1 MQNISLVK
9 AFSEDSEQG
18 NPAGVC
24 LDASGMS
31 DEQMQSIATELGFSE
46 SAFVLPSDVAD
57 YKVRFFAVKQ
67 EVDYCGHATVATY
80 HQLFELPEN
89 KDKTK
94 LSQETKA
101 GIFDIEKS
109 ADGKIMMTQKS
120 PQFMGIELDRQKI
133 ANLLGIPREGISE
146 SLPIQVV
153 ATNVAKLMVAIT
165 SLEYLKNIKPD
176 IDAIKEYT
184 NSQEG
189 KGLYCFTKSDNDQ
202 YDFVAR
208 FFNPAVGIN
217 EDPATGVAAGPLAC
231 YADKYIFA
239 GKNKQIKINQG
250 MWMGKASEIF
260 VELSEGVKVGGY
272 AVAFGEYN
280 LRYEQ

>member
-1 MQNISLVK
+1 MKEVRLVK
-9 AFSEDSEQG
+9 AFSDNPEQG

-24 LDASGMS
+24 LDSSGMS
-31 DEQMQSIATELGFSE
+31 DEQMQSIATKLGFSE
-46 SAFVLPSDVAD
+46 SAFVLPSEVAD
-57 YKVRFFAVKQ
+57 YKVRFFAAKQ
-67 EVDYCGHATVATY
+67 EVDYCGHATVATF

-109 ADGKIMMTQKS
+109 ADGKIMMTQKL

-133 ANLLGIPREGISE
+133 ADLLGIPLEGISE

-153 ATNVAKLMVAIT
+153 ATNVAKLMVPIT

-176 IDAIKEYT
+176 MGAITDYT

-189 KGLYCFTKSDNDQ
+189 KGLYCFTKSDSAK

-208 FFNPAVGIN
+208 FFNPAIGID

-239 GKNKQIKINQG
+239 GKKKQMKINQG
-250 MWMGKASEIF
+250 MWMGKPSEIF
-260 VELSEGVKVGGY
+260 VDLNEGVKVGGY
-272 AVAFGEYN
+272 AERFGEFEYN
-280 LRYEQ
+280 G